1 MKSTP
6 ILSEQQIRSEI
17 LRIRKHWRFTAKKMA
32 ELSQVPEQSF
42 RNKMN
47 PKATNYIYEIDL
59 LNLKVGIRNLI
70 NNFQNE

>member
-1 MKSTP
+1 MKTTLN
-6 ILSEQQIRSEI
+6 LSEQQIRSEI
-17 LRIRKHWRFTAKKMA
+17 LRIRKHFGFTAKKMA
-32 ELSQVPEQSF
+32 ELTQVPEQSF